1 MTMISI
7 INYGVGNL
15 QNICNAFNYLQK
27 KSQVISTPKELA
39 KAEKIILPGV
49 GSFGYCVQKIKEYN
63 YTDALLEAVAKK
75 IPLLGICVGMQV
87 LFEKSIEL
95 GEHRGLGV
103 LGGKVERLETKY
115 KVPQIGWNQVSNC
128 QDNQKQWFYFVH
140 SYHVIPTETS
150 IVVGKCNY
158 GIPVVS
164 IIKKENIW
172 GTQFHPEKS
181 QDAGLSFLNQ
191 FANY

>member
-63 YTDALLEAVAKK
+63 YTDALLEAVTKK

-140 SYHVIPTETS
+140 SYHVIPKETS

>member
-7 INYGVGNL
+7 INYDVGNL

-63 YTDALLEAVAKK
+63 YTDALLEAVTKK

>member
-140 SYHVIPTETS
+140 SYHVIPKETS